1 MPGPGSDHGYLTDV
15 TYVRQFCSELNPN
28 LWRAAAALAGCPAP
42 AGDDFDYC
50 ELGSGLGDTLATF
63 AAAYPRARFVGV
75 DVNPEHIGAARG
87 LASRSALSNVRFLER
102 DFEDLRADELPPL
115 DYVCAHGLL
124 TWIPPEKRRALFARA
139 AAWLK
144 PGGLL
149 YLGYN
154 ALPGWAAVEP
164 LRRLMLDASVGVEG
178 GSEARVRHA
187 LAFAKILCDGHAG
200 YFVSNPSA
208 KEILA
213 TMLKMG
219 VPYTAH
225 EFFHAHWHPMYFAD
239 VVREA
244 AEHDLRF
251 VGQIPL
257 HLNYRDL
264 TIPPPLQESLRS
276 VSDRRAWEHLKDF
289 ATNES
294 FRRDV
299 YVKGA
304 VGRAEDTSRTYLE
317 STPFGTLVP
326 ADQVKRDV
334 PLASRS
340 LHFSGPLF
348 DAVIA
353 RIARRS
359 STVRELAR
367 EPSLATFD
375 FDAIRQAVLHLILG
389 ADVLPVALGSTEC
402 IAIGSR
408 YRVASAFN
416 RAILTQPLS
425 NRAAVVLASP
435 VAGTG
440 VGLSMIQA
448 VMLRALTEA
457 RSDERTAWIRSLV
470 DRSPLRAWDH
480 GSPLDSKE
488 DVARVIGQ
496 RLESF
501 CTTWLPKLVELGVV
515 EPEP

>member
-1 MPGPGSDHGYLTDV
+1 MCA
-15 TYVRQFCSELNPN
+15 R
-28 LWRAAAALAGCPAP
+28 LA
-42 AGDDFDYC
+42 
-50 ELGSGLGDTLATF
+50 
-63 AAAYPRARFVGV
+63 
-75 DVNPEHIGAARG
+75 H
-87 LASRSALSNVRFLER
+87 
-102 DFEDLRADELPPL
+102 L
-115 DYVCAHGLL
+115 D
-124 TWIPPEKRRALFARA
+124 PPEKRRALFGRA

-164 LRRLMLDASVGVEG
+164 LRRLMLDTSAGVEG
-178 GSEARVRHA
+178 GSEARARHG
-187 LAFAKILCDGHAG
+187 LAFAKTLCDGHAG

-239 VVREA
+239 VAAEA

-264 TIPPPLQESLRS
+264 TIPAPLQEAFRS

-304 VGRAEDTSRTYLE
+304 VGRAENTSRTYLDG
-317 STPFGTLVP
+317 TPFGTLVP
-326 ADQVKRDV
+326 ADRVKRDV

-340 LHFSGPLF
+340 LRFTGPLF

-359 STVRELAR
+359 WTASDLAR
-367 EPSLATFD
+367 EPSLAAFD
-375 FDAIRQAVLHLILG
+375 SDAIRQAVLHLLMG
-389 ADVLPVALGSTEC
+389 GDVVPVALGSTEC
-402 IAIGSR
+402 LATGSR

-416 RAILTQPLS
+416 RAILSQPLS

-440 VGLSMIQA
+440 VRLSMIQA
-448 VMLRALTEA
+448 VMLRALSEG
-457 RSDERTAWIRSLV
+457 RPDERTAWIRLFV

-480 GSPLDSKE
+480 GSPLDTKE
-488 DVARVIGQ
+488 DVTRLIGQ